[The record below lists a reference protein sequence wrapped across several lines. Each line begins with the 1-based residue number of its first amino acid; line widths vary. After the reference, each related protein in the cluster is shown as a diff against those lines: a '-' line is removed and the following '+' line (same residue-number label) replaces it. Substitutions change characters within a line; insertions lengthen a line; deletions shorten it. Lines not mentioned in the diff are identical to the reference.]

1 MAWAA
6 LFGTV
11 SFEVFGQLHGIVGE
25 QPGDRGAFS
34 AESVRRWAEQV
45 GISSGRIDTAPDGRH
60 LKPAGGGGQGRQCP
74 GHPRQHQSHKRSGP
88 MNSAPSRTSQSSQGF
103 WLGWGVGGW
112 GGNRAAIIASAMKMP
127 YSCGGQRRLTTSS
140 S

>member
-25 QPGDRGAFS
+25 QPGDREAFS
-34 AESVRRWAEQV
+34 AESVWRWAEQV

-60 LKPAGGGGQGRQCP
+60 LKPAGATARAVNAGATQDSTNP
-74 GHPRQHQSHKRSGP
+74 TKEAGP
-88 MNSAPSRTSQSSQGF
+88 
-103 WLGWGVGGW
+103 
-112 GGNRAAIIASAMKMP
+112 
-127 YSCGGQRRLTTSS
+127 
-140 S
+140 